1 MASNRW
7 PIAFTLKLRIVRGK
21 GGGLNPNGGTT
32 GMIEAGYGIPART
45 GAFDRLTPRRLL
57 VTLAILAAALLVIA
71 AVAIAV
77 GAEHVSLSS
86 IARIVAS
93 GVTGRSVDDLANERS
108 IITQIRLPR
117 VLMAILVGASLS
129 VAGAAYQSLLRNPL
143 ADPGILGISTGAAL
157 GAIVAIAFASS
168 IPVSR
173 HAAAFAGALA
183 TTAVV
188 YGLGQMRRGASSER
202 LVLAGVITNTFLSSA
217 VIHLLTTV
225 PALSQKSAFSWLMGD
240 LNGEI
245 RVLPAAAILGVVGI
259 AVIFLNARNLNML
272 MVGEEDAAALGVE
285 VAKAKRMVYFAASL
299 ITGGAVAIGGVIGFV
314 GLIIPHGVRLVGG
327 SDNRLVI
334 PGSAFAGA
342 GFLLLA
348 DTIAR
353 TAVAPTEIHVGV
365 ITALIGAPVFI
376 YLLRR
381 TSS

>member
-1 MASNRW
+1 
-7 PIAFTLKLRIVRGK
+7 
-21 GGGLNPNGGTT
+21 
-32 GMIEAGYGIPART
+32 MIEAGYGILARS
-45 GAFDRLTPRRLL
+45 GSFERLTHRRLL
-57 VTLAILAAALLVIA
+57 VTLAALAATLFVLAAA
-71 AVAIAV
+71 AIAV
-77 GAEHVSLSS
+77 GAEHVSITS
-86 IARIVAS
+86 IARILVS
-93 GVTGRSVDDLANERS
+93 ELTGRSIEPLAYERS
-108 IITQIRLPR
+108 IIMQVRLPR
-117 VLMAILVGASLS
+117 VLIAILIGASLS

-157 GAIVAIAFASS
+157 GAILAIAFASS
-168 IPVSR
+168 LPVSR
-173 HAAAFAGALA
+173 HVAAFAGALT
-183 TTAVV
+183 TTAAV
-188 YGLGQMRRGASSER
+188 YWLGQLRRGASSER

-240 LNGEI
+240 LNGEMS
-245 RVLPAAAILGVVGI
+245 VLPGAATLGVVGI
-259 AVIFLNARNLNML
+259 GVIFLNARNLNLL

-285 VAKAKRMVYFAASL
+285 VERAKKTVYFAASL

-334 PGSAFAGA
+334 PGSALAGA

-353 TAVAPTEIHVGV
+353 TVMAPTEIHVGV